1 MVGLAANERSTKQHT
16 KVAKGG
22 WPLWMGRL
30 ERMEDD
36 IVFVGIILS
45 IERTI
50 EFIVFDDCCL
60 LLVCWLYWP
69 YRSKTTPTGK
79 ICVTH
84 AKAKMTL
91 FLLEP
96 IGTADV

>member
-36 IVFVGIILS
+36 IVFVGIVYFVLKGQS
-45 IERTI
+45 SLL
-50 EFIVFDDCCL
+50 CL
-60 LLVCWLYWP
+60 MIAVC
-69 YRSKTTPTGK
+69 
-79 ICVTH
+79 
-84 AKAKMTL
+84 
-91 FLLEP
+91 
-96 IGTADV
+96 